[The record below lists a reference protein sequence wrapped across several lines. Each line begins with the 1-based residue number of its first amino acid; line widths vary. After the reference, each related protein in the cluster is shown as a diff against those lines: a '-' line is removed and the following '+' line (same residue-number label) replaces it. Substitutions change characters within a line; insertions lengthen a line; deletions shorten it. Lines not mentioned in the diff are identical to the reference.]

1 MGCGRRQAKEWGK
14 EISECGVMQLCG
26 PSTWKVE
33 AGESEEF
40 KASCCYTKN
49 LKPAWSIKDPVS
61 KKRRRGFE
69 EMAQW

>member
-40 KASCCYTKN
+40 KAAVT
-49 LKPAWSIKDPVS
+49 PRI
-61 KKRRRGFE
+61 
-69 EMAQW
+69 